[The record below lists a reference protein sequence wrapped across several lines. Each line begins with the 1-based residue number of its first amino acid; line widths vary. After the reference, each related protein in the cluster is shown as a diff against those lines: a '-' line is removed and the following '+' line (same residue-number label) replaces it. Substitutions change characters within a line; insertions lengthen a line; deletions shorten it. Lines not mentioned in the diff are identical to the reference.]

1 VTAVLELEGGRL
13 LFRGKVVD
21 VDRRATGGFLRG
33 SARIEG
39 LDGDRGHMFRLDF
52 QNEFTVGWL
61 DDVARVTVP
70 DIICV
75 MDSTSG
81 EAVGT
86 ETLRYGQR
94 VHVLALRAPPLQ
106 TTPKGLEHV
115 GPRAFGYDLDFRS
128 VFPGPAGE
136 GEGGEPPVRTRFEDE
151 APEAGGGP

>member
-1 VTAVLELEGGRL
+1 VTAVLELEDGRL
-13 LFRGKVVD
+13 LLRGKVVD

-39 LDGDRGHMFRLDF
+39 LEENRGSSFRLDF
-52 QNEFTVGWL
+52 QNEFTVGWM
-61 DDVARVTVP
+61 DGVSRVTVP

-81 EAVGT
+81 EAIGT

-94 VHVLALRAPPLQ
+94 VRILALRAPALQ

-128 VFPGPAGE
+128 VFEGGSVTTEGPCGTGSPRSGGASSGE
-136 GEGGEPPVRTRFEDE
+136 GE
-151 APEAGGGP
+151 AP